1 MTYLCVAKPVH
12 EALPQAL
19 GRNGRSGWIGQAPI
33 PGAWQEPGTPVGPRD
48 RPPGVVRVE
57 E

>member
-33 PGAWQEPGTPVGPRD
+33 PGAWQEPGVGPRD

-57 E
+57 K